1 MNSIDRIRRFFF
13 QRHSHID
20 LTQEQVDEML
30 YYDNHEWPEPPTEF
44 VAGDLVWFLGK
55 GKVPCR
61 GIITKLRKVDSGHP
75 YYVIRNSDDPTKGR
89 SFRVG
94 DPVFGNRED
103 LLMWHIGENWRQLGR
118 LWKNVENAT
127 QNADQL
133 FQYANRRAKE
143 YRAAINFLENQLVL
157 RSPAELIWDAQ
168 EHQVP
173 GVKSLQ
179 CKVFG
184 DTCSHSGWC
193 DECPRVTED

>member
-1 MNSIDRIRRFFF
+1 
-13 QRHSHID
+13 
-20 LTQEQVDEML
+20 ML
-30 YYDNHEWPEPPTEF
+30 F
-44 VAGDLVWFLGK
+44 
-55 GKVPCR
+55 R
-61 GIITKLRKVDSGHP
+61 S
-75 YYVIRNSDDPTKGR
+75 KGR
-89 SFRVG
+89 AFRVG

-118 LWKNVENAT
+118 LWKNVEQAT

-133 FQYANRRAKE
+133 LQYANRRAKE

-173 GVKSLQ
+173 GVKALQ

-184 DTCSHSGWC
+184 DTCSHPGWC
-193 DECPRVTED
+193 DECPRVTEN